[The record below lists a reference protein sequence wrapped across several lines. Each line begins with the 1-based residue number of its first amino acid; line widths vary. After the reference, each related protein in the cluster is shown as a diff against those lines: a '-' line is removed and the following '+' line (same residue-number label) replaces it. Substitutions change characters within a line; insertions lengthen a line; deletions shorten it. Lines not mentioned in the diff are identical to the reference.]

1 MNQPPLGF
9 APQEKQTDLEE
20 LLRNFISAS
29 KTKLKN
35 QKAFIRNLENQ
46 VRQLANQMF
55 EKIQGALP
63 SNTERNPREQVNAV
77 TLRCG
82 RELKRVE
89 KKKKKEKKVEN
100 PPKAKKESREV
111 GESKSPKDAP
121 KVKVVPPVQVCKP
134 KVSFPARLV
143 QHNLDKQFSKFL
155 EFLRNCI
162 LTFLLQML

>member
-46 VRQLANQMF
+46 VRQLANQMS
-55 EKIQGALP
+55 EKTQGALP
-63 SNTERNPREQVNAV
+63 SNTERNPREHINAI

-82 RELKRVE
+82 RELERVMGR
-89 KKKKKEKKVEN
+89 KKKKRKLKILLKLKRNQEK
-100 PPKAKKESREV
+100 
-111 GESKSPKDAP
+111 
-121 KVKVVPPVQVCKP
+121 
-134 KVSFPARLV
+134 
-143 QHNLDKQFSKFL
+143 
-155 EFLRNCI
+155 
-162 LTFLLQML
+162 